1 MALQW
6 ATRYEQRKAQQ
17 VVAYRPKGQLQD
29 TRRYHFI
36 MTYNLTAV
44 VTAIVVLQQ
53 LPVKQ
58 TASMRVV
65 STKLPPR
72 RTITAIL
79 SSTPS
84 LWCIQSHQPSFS
96 TTLPLH
102 PRISCTYLNLMRPN
116 AGFWFLNANQLCRL
130 RRWKKDVDDPS
141 RQTLELEPLPHSNN
155 ISIK

>member
-58 TASMRVV
+58 TASNE
-65 STKLPPR
+65 SGLNK
-72 RTITAIL
+72 A
-79 SSTPS
+79 SSTPYNHRY
-84 LWCIQSHQPSFS
+84 LVLHAIAMVHTIPSAIFQHDLATAS
-96 TTLPLH
+96 
-102 PRISCTYLNLMRPN
+102 SNLMHLSQPD
-116 AGFWFLNANQLCRL
+116 APKCRL
-130 RRWKKDVDDPS
+130 LVPER
-141 RQTLELEPLPHSNN
+141 EPAMS
-155 ISIK
+155 SSAVEERC